1 MTAKIARPTTARIR
15 PLPPED
21 RDPESKALIDS
32 IGSSSTDNT
41 FNTLARHPSLL
52 RAWMP
57 FAAGILVEGQ
67 LPARVRELAILR
79 TGWNCRSEYEFGQH
93 AVLARKVGF
102 PTRTSSECKAA
113 PMRRDGPSS
122 SRPCFALPTNS
133 TPTRVSPM
141 KPGRRL
147 PSTSTTASSS
157 RCRCSSPEDPLDA
170 PPQHRRQPGE
180 QHRHDRV
187 AGTAAP
193 QQRSRPQ
200 PCRAYVWNRL
210 GQTGADLARS

>member
-93 AVLARKVGF
+93 AVLARKVGVSDEDIVRVQSGPNAEGWTELESAMLRAADELHADACITDETWATLAEPLDDRQLIEVPVLVGQYHLVAYMLNSLGIELEPGLAF
-102 PTRTSSECKAA
+102 PT
-113 PMRRDGPSS
+113 
-122 SRPCFALPTNS
+122 
-133 TPTRVSPM
+133 V
-141 KPGRRL
+141 
-147 PSTSTTASSS
+147 
-157 RCRCSSPEDPLDA
+157 
-170 PPQHRRQPGE
+170 PPNTWR
-180 QHRHDRV
+180 
-187 AGTAAP
+187 
-193 QQRSRPQ
+193 
-200 PCRAYVWNRL
+200 
-210 GQTGADLARS
+210 